1 MSKYNVIGTRVHRV
15 DGPDKVTGAAK
26 YTFDIVLP
34 NMLYGKILRSPY
46 PHARILKID
55 TCRAEELVGV
65 KAVVTGKDT
74 LGRKQGIW
82 RRFPELCDEEILC
95 RDKVRYIGDPVAAVA
110 AVDQDTAEEALDLI
124 DVEYEPLPAVFDPLE
139 AIKEEAPQVHDGV
152 ELNINVTRHIEW
164 GDVDEAFKRCD
175 YVRED
180 HFKCSSQAHVCMET
194 HCAVASFDHA
204 GKLTVWTST
213 QSSYFIQALLAE
225 MLGMREGDVRVIKP
239 PTGGGFGS
247 KFELDSAQ
255 FCAALLTRKLCRPV
269 KIVLTREEEFTTTK
283 RRTPMYYASK
293 LGATKDG
300 KLLAK
305 ECRAITEG
313 GAYTSMGATA
323 LYLTGFFSSFPYK
336 FPNYR
341 YDGYRVYT
349 NTAPTSAMRGFGAPQ
364 ACFVGESQLD
374 MLAHDLGID
383 PVEIR
388 RINGMTPNYE
398 VPGQAFIQSCGVQE
412 CLDKIDEH
420 IKERSPLPP
429 NRGIGIAAY
438 GFMSGGIFNWFDTPY
453 AFSAALV
460 RINIDGKVDL
470 FTGACDIGQG
480 SDTTLSMICAEELG
494 VCLEDVRIHAADT
507 GICPADLGA
516 WGSRET
522 LMNGNAVKAAAADA
536 KRQLLE
542 FAGAQ
547 LGANI
552 VYDLD
557 IKNRWI
563 HLVDRP
569 ERGVSYFDIVK
580 QAIRGRDGEVIIGR
594 GHYTPHRKGMISPA
608 YSFGVQAAEVEV
620 DPETGKYRL
629 INVTTAHESGTIINP
644 VGIEGQLEG
653 AIQMAGGYGFCE
665 DQPMDDGKIL
675 NPSIGDYKLIR
686 SLDMP
691 ETKVLEVETYEPE
704 GPFGA
709 KEAGEGLTNPTAG
722 AIANA
727 IYNAVGVRITEL
739 PITPEKVFKALR
751 EKEKQDAARSTM
763 GGDR

>member
-15 DGPDKVTGAAK
+15 DGPDKVSGAAK

-46 PHARILKID
+46 PHAKILKID

-82 RRFPELCDEEILC
+82 RRFPELCDEQILC
-95 RDKVRYIGDPVAAVA
+95 RDKVRYIGDAVAAVA

-139 AIKEEAPQVHDGV
+139 AIKEDTAQVHEGV

-180 HFKCSSQAHVCMET
+180 HFKCSPQAHVCMET

-247 KFELDSAQ
+247 KFELDAAQ
-255 FCAALLTRKLCRPV
+255 FCAALLSQKVCRPV

-283 RRTPMYYASK
+283 RRTPMFYSSK

-300 KLLAK
+300 RLLAK

-336 FPNYR
+336 YPNYR

-398 VPGQAFIQSCGVQE
+398 VPGQATIQSCGLQE
-412 CLDKIDEH
+412 CLDKIDRH
-420 IKERSPLPP
+420 IKERGPLPA

-522 LMNGNAVKAAAADA
+522 LMNGNAVKMAAADA

-569 ERGVSYFDIVK
+569 ERGIAYQEVVK

-629 INVTTAHESGTIINP
+629 VNVTTAHESGTVINP

-653 AIQMAGGYGFCE
+653 AVMMAGGYGFCE
-665 DQPMDDGKIL
+665 DQPMDQGKIL
-675 NPSIGDYKLIR
+675 NPSIGDYKMIR

-722 AIANA
+722 AIGNA
-727 IYNAVGVRITEL
+727 IYKAVGVRIKDL
-739 PITPEKVFKALR
+739 PITPEKVFNALR
-751 EKEKQDAARSTM
+751 EKEKLDEARRQE
-763 GGDR
+763 GGDA